1 MAIRHGFLFIYTV
14 QFNLFMLKFKED
26 YMNNNQNLIPL
37 KDLNLTNRFLFDA
50 VMEDPATQQDMLS
63 IIFGREIPLIQ
74 QSASEKELRLSPLS
88 RSIRMDIFSIDDE
101 QTIYNTE
108 MQNRKLND
116 LAKRSRYYQALM
128 DTSLLPTG
136 IPDYTV
142 LNQTYFIMIM
152 TFDLFGFQKYQYT
165 FRPRCEE
172 VPDCVLDDGATR
184 IFLNTRGKNDS
195 EVSQEL
201 IDLLHYIENTYDAVA
216 AASESS
222 RIHHIHE
229 RVQKVKANEEIGVK
243 YMQAWEERYYDKLD
257 ARLEG
262 KREGRI
268 EERISSILELLEELG
283 PIPEELKAKLERIDD
298 LVLLKQLHRVAAKA
312 DSIEQFKTA
321 MDELF

>member
-1 MAIRHGFLFIYTV
+1 
-14 QFNLFMLKFKED
+14 
-26 YMNNNQNLIPL
+26 
-37 KDLNLTNRFLFDA
+37 
-50 VMEDPATQQDMLS
+50 MEDPATQQDMLS
-63 IIFGREIPLIQ
+63 IIFNREIPLIQ

-128 DTSLLPTG
+128 DTSLLPAG

-201 IDLLHYIENTYDAVA
+201 IDLLHYIENTYDTVA
-216 AASESS
+216 ADSESS
-222 RIHHIHE
+222 RIHRIHE

>member
-1 MAIRHGFLFIYTV
+1 
-14 QFNLFMLKFKED
+14 
-26 YMNNNQNLIPL
+26 
-37 KDLNLTNRFLFDA
+37 
-50 VMEDPATQQDMLS
+50 
-63 IIFGREIPLIQ
+63 
-74 QSASEKELRLSPLS
+74 
-88 RSIRMDIFSIDDE
+88 
-101 QTIYNTE
+101 
-108 MQNRKLND
+108 
-116 LAKRSRYYQALM
+116 M

-136 IPDYTV
+136 IPDYTI

-184 IFLNTRGKNDS
+184 IFLNTRGTNDS

-222 RIHHIHE
+222 RIHRIHE

-243 YMQAWEERYYDKLD
+243 YMQAWEERYYDNLD

-262 KREGRI
+262 KI
-268 EERISSILELLEELG
+268 EATIESILDLLEELG
-283 PIPEELKAKLERIDD
+283 PIPEELKAQLESVDD
-298 LVLLKQLHRVAAKA
+298 LDRLKQLHRKAAKA

>member
-1 MAIRHGFLFIYTV
+1 
-14 QFNLFMLKFKED
+14 
-26 YMNNNQNLIPL
+26 
-37 KDLNLTNRFLFDA
+37 
-50 VMEDPATQQDMLS
+50 
-63 IIFGREIPLIQ
+63 
-74 QSASEKELRLSPLS
+74 
-88 RSIRMDIFSIDDE
+88 
-101 QTIYNTE
+101 
-108 MQNRKLND
+108 
-116 LAKRSRYYQALM
+116 
-128 DTSLLPTG
+128 
-136 IPDYTV
+136 
-142 LNQTYFIMIM
+142 MIM

-165 FRPRCEE
+165 FRPRCDE

-184 IFLNTRGKNDS
+184 IFLNTRGKNNS

-201 IDLLHYIENTYDAVA
+201 IDLLHYIESTCDAVS

-222 RIHHIHE
+222 RIHRIHE

-262 KREGRI
+262 RI

-283 PIPEELKAKLERIDD
+283 PVPNEIKTQLERIDD
-298 LVLLKQLHRVAAKA
+298 LTLLKQLHRVAAKA